1 MHRIETALVTE
12 PVSSLS
18 MSMLKKEQRV
28 IGKVESKNRSCS
40 EYSEETSEKR
50 MQEGKT
56 ERRASLDVCCK
67 SRE

>member
-18 MSMLKKEQRV
+18 MSMLKEEQRV
-28 IGKVESKNRSCS
+28 RGKVDRKNRSCR
-40 EYSEETSEKR
+40 EYSEETSEKGT
-50 MQEGKT
+50 QDGKT
-56 ERRASLDVCCK
+56 EKRASLDVCCK

>member
-28 IGKVESKNRSCS
+28 IEKVESKIRSCS

-50 MQEGKT
+50 TQEGKT